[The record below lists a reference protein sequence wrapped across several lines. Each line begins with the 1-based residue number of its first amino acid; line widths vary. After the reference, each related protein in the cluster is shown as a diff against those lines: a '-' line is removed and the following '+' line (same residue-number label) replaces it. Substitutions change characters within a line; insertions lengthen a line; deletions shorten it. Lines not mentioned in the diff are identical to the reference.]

1 MKRAQSRA
9 LPYLLLAPSLV
20 FLAVIFLL
28 PLVQTIA
35 LSFSEGGV
43 ASLGN
48 YRRMVSDLNFGL
60 ALRNTF
66 LLVLVVVPI
75 QLALALGLSV
85 MIEKIGRGRDLV
97 LWVWTIPLGVSDLAA
112 GLVWL
117 AILQDRGYLNSALYG
132 LGLVDGPTAW
142 LTYETPGTLFL
153 GVVLAEIWRATAI
166 VLVILVAGLQLIPKE
181 YREAAEVFGARPW
194 TIFRRI
200 TLPLLKPSIQT
211 ALILR
216 TVLAFEVFAVVY
228 AIGGTNFPV
237 LVGEAYTW
245 QNANQNT
252 GVAAAY
258 AMLIVVI
265 SLAATAIYLRVLRVP
280 AEQQP

>member
-20 FLAVIFLL
+20 FLAAIFLL

-35 LSFSEGGV
+35 LSFSEGGA

-75 QLALALGLSV
+75 QLALALGMSV

-132 LGLVDGPTAW
+132 LGLIDGPTAW

-194 TIFRRI
+194 TIFRLI

>member
-9 LPYLLLAPSLV
+9 LPYLLLAPSLL
-20 FLAVIFLL
+20 FLAAIFLL

-48 YRRMVSDLNFGL
+48 YRRMVSDLNFGP

-75 QLALALGLSV
+75 QLALALGLSL

-132 LGLVDGPTAW
+132 LGLTDGPTAW

-166 VLVILVAGLQLIPKE
+166 VLVILVAGLQLIPRE

-194 TIFRRI
+194 TIFRQI